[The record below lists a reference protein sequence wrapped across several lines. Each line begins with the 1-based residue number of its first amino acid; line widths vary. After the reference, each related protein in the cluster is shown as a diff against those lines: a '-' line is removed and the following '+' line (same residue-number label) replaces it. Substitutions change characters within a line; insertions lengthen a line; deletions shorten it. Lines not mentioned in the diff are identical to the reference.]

1 MVRLEADTQS
11 GLSKTSAVDAFQ
23 VRSVAQERF
32 VQQIDRLSE
41 IAMRKTGKALTV
53 VLSIES

>member
-11 GLSKTSAVDAFQ
+11 GLRKTSAADAFQ

-32 VQQIDRLSE
+32 VRQIGRLSE
-41 IAMRKTGKALTV
+41 IAVREIGKALTV
-53 VLSIES
+53 VLSLDS